1 MKSQKLI
8 NHFKKQPFERQLH
21 FVFFAT
27 VAIIVSLAVLLTLV
41 WRQVYMA
48 QLKEAAYKDVSIIS
62 TNIAKRL
69 TAVETLSFRI
79 IDSAPI
85 QNGLQRILAQ
95 DSLQSLEAIDQKNAL
110 SAEINALVRNEST
123 IQNVYLFTPTNENM
137 INFLAET
144 DHIFNGQTIK
154 DMIETLPDKPAK
166 GSWFFAKDLSQGVYL
181 RKIYSTA
188 DLSLTYIGTVIFL
201 VNTSFFRNEIESLPI
216 VSEQNQFFMAYQNQF
231 YSTAN
236 DEQTLAADQNTLQ
249 QKIGTFQRSIGSMT
263 FDNRQYYYA
272 MDRKTMPNM
281 TFIYLLPENQVLAD
295 LYKLQGLSIAVSLP
309 FLCLIIVVIRKISNQ
324 LTRPLADL
332 ASQMAVLRKTKKLAS
347 LKTLAVPE
355 NSQEEIMVLYESYNT
370 MIDELN
376 ALIKDNYEMRIL
388 SQEIEFKGLQAQLD
402 PHFLYNTLDSI
413 NWIAIENQQWQI
425 SEMVTS
431 LAYLFRKKID
441 TKSDFTTLQDELDI
455 VHAYINIQ
463 NVRFGK
469 RIEYIEVILV
479 NDLSFKVPKLLIQ
492 PLIENVFKYA
502 VNDMKETCRLVL
514 TIEQQA
520 TFLQVSVSDNG
531 PGFKANFSIEKEGG
545 IGLTNIQKRLQ
556 LHYGDQASL
565 AIVSSIPF
573 KKTTVRFVIPLK
585 GVSET

>member
-1 MKSQKLI
+1 
-8 NHFKKQPFERQLH
+8 
-21 FVFFAT
+21 
-27 VAIIVSLAVLLTLV
+27 
-41 WRQVYMA
+41 
-48 QLKEAAYKDVSIIS
+48 
-62 TNIAKRL
+62 
-69 TAVETLSFRI
+69 
-79 IDSAPI
+79 
-85 QNGLQRILAQ
+85 
-95 DSLQSLEAIDQKNAL
+95 
-110 SAEINALVRNEST
+110 
-123 IQNVYLFTPTNENM
+123 
-137 INFLAET
+137 
-144 DHIFNGQTIK
+144 
-154 DMIETLPDKPAK
+154 
-166 GSWFFAKDLSQGVYL
+166 
-181 RKIYSTA
+181 
-188 DLSLTYIGTVIFL
+188 
-201 VNTSFFRNEIESLPI
+201 
-216 VSEQNQFFMAYQNQF
+216 
-231 YSTAN
+231 
-236 DEQTLAADQNTLQ
+236 
-249 QKIGTFQRSIGSMT
+249 
-263 FDNRQYYYA
+263 
-272 MDRKTMPNM
+272 
-281 TFIYLLPENQVLAD
+281 
-295 LYKLQGLSIAVSLP
+295 
-309 FLCLIIVVIRKISNQ
+309 
-324 LTRPLADL
+324 
-332 ASQMAVLRKTKKLAS
+332 
-347 LKTLAVPE
+347 
-355 NSQEEIMVLYESYNT
+355 

-573 KKTTVRFVIPLK
+573 KKTTVRFV
-585 GVSET
+585 